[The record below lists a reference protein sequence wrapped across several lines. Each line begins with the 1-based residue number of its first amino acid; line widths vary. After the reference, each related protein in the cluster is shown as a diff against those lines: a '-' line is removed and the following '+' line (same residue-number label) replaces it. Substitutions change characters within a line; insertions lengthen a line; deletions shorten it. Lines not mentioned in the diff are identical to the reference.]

1 MLPIE
6 MIQLADT
13 EVEVV
18 CGGRSESN
26 NIYASNFGLNIAAPQ
41 VGYVG
46 GRGPSNVANVA
57 QELNQANFSAFFA
70 QGSIIA
76 PLGVTAL

>member
-6 MIQLADT
+6 MIQLAET
-13 EVEVV
+13 ELDVV
-18 CGGRSESN
+18 CGGHSDT

-46 GRGPSNVANVA
+46 GRGPSNVANVS

-70 QGSIIA
+70 QGSIIMPLPIA
-76 PLGVTAL
+76 P